1 MDHKKIP
8 RHIGIIMDGNGRW
21 AEMRGLPRFEGHKRG
36 VERVREILEAVM
48 GMGVEAL
55 SLYAFSIENW
65 MRPEEE
71 VSVIMSLL
79 ESTLQKEFLT
89 FMKEGIRFRVI
100 GNRERLPE
108 NVRML
113 IETAENETASNT
125 KLTFQ
130 CALSYGGRD
139 EIIRAL
145 RKAVHRKAA
154 EEEITE
160 DYIAGLLDTAGV
172 PDPDLIIRTSGEK
185 RLSNFLLWQAAY
197 AEFYFT
203 GTMWPDFN
211 KEELLEAIHEYQTR
225 DRRFGRIDTSR
236 ESPEEDPSGMRS
248 GWND

>member
-1 MDHKKIP
+1 MDKRKIP

-36 VERVREILEAVM
+36 VERVREIIEAVK
-48 GMGVEAL
+48 GLGVEAL

-79 ESTLQKEFLT
+79 ESTLQKEFIN
-89 FMKEGIRFRVI
+89 FVKEGIRFRVI

-108 NVRML
+108 SIRML
-113 IETAENETASNT
+113 VEIAENETAGNNNF
-125 KLTFQ
+125 TFQ

-145 RKAVHRKAA
+145 KRAVQKNVT
-154 EEEITE
+154 EGDITE
-160 DYIAGLLDTAGV
+160 EFIAGLLDTAGV

-203 GTMWPDFN
+203 DTLWPDFN
-211 KEELLEAIHEYQTR
+211 KEELLEAVHEYQTR
-225 DRRFGRIDTSR
+225 DRRFGRIDTNRGFSV
-236 ESPEEDPSGMRS
+236 EDPFGTFGGWSG
-248 GWND
+248 